1 MLQRI
6 DASLGQSYQQWRC
19 SSHPHHNWARNF
31 KDSLER
37 IAMTLRIPCELRIQE
52 RFNAAPAM
60 VKCRTDLKNSYMILL
75 FLSSTATAAST
86 YYSALGLAPRSHR
99 M

>member
-31 KDSLER
+31 NDSLER

-52 RFNAAPAM
+52 NSMRRLQWLNAEP
-60 VKCRTDLKNSYMILL
+60 ILRIP
-75 FLSSTATAAST
+75 T
-86 YYSALGLAPRSHR
+86 
-99 M
+99 